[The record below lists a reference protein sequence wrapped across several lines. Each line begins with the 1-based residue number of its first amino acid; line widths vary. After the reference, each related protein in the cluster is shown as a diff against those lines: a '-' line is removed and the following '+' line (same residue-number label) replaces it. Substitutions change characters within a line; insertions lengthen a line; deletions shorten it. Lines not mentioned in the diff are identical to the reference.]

1 MLLIFNPIYD
11 QAFKY
16 LMENNE
22 LAISIL
28 NLILDKEIVQL
39 QMQNVETTFLTKNR
53 SSTSRYDFKAIIKN
67 ENGEMQKVLIELQK
81 YKNTNINRRFRFYL
95 GQNYSSPDTFV
106 NSEAETKTEELPI
119 ITVYILGYDCPEI
132 PTRFLKIEN
141 KYIDGIKK
149 QEISSINSNFLNLLT
164 HNMYVLLIGEKENYV
179 WQGTRIEAFMRLFI
193 QKVKGAEKNILIEI
207 DDSEINDPLLVNIT
221 KRLYEA
227 TLDEQMQRQM
237 KAEQEYDET
246 FRDNEKK
253 DKTIEELTYQKEEL
267 TYQKEELTYQKEE
280 ERRQKEEERRQKE
293 EERRQKEE
301 ERRQKEEER
310 RQKEEAMLKLATKM
324 KKYGEPLEEIQKE
337 TGISKEEIEKL

>member
-16 LMENNE
+16 LMDNNE

-39 QMQNVETTFLTKNR
+39 QMQNVETSFLTKNR
-53 SSTSRYDFKAIIKN
+53 SRTSRYDFKAIIKN

-81 YKNTNINRRFRFYL
+81 YKKHNINERFRKYL
-95 GQNYSSPDTFV
+95 GQNYSSPDTFI
-106 NSEAETKTEELPI
+106 NTEAETKTEDLPI
-119 ITVYILGYDCPEI
+119 ITIYILGYDDPEI
-132 PTRFLKIEN
+132 PIRFLKLEN

-149 QEISSINSNFLNLLT
+149 QEISNINSKFVNLLT
-164 HNMYVLLIGEKENYV
+164 HNMYILSVGEKKDYV
-179 WQGTRIEAFMRLFI
+179 WQGTKIEAFIRLFI
-193 QKVKGAEKNILIEI
+193 QKTKGAEKNILIEI
-207 DDSEINDPLLVNIT
+207 DDNEITDPLLVSIT

-227 TLDEQMQRQM
+227 TLDDQIQREM

-253 DKTIEELTYQKEEL
+253 DKEIEEAMKRE
-267 TYQKEELTYQKEE
+267 
-280 ERRQKEEERRQKE
+280 
-293 EERRQKEE
+293 EE

-310 RQKEEAMLKLATKM
+310 RQKEEAMRKLAIKM
-324 KKYGEPLEEIQKE
+324 KKYGEPIEEIVKE
-337 TGISKEEIEKL
+337 TKISKEDIEKL